1 LHQGI
6 FLFYYYLLNKILRN
20 MILKFIF
27 QTNGKEIT
35 KILIEL
41 IRNKLRLCPTRNS
54 NSTVDDSLLGVNL

>member
-1 LHQGI
+1 
-6 FLFYYYLLNKILRN
+6 